1 MKSINKKRVEN
12 LERAYKLKD
21 GKPTYALVIY
31 DASENFDISELNI
44 DAETVVFLPDNGRG
58 LPGGEIPKG
67 SYKVF
72 LG

>member
-12 LERAYKLKD
+12 LENAIRLKD

-31 DASENFDISELNI
+31 DALGNCDISELNI

-67 SYKVF
+67 GYKVF
-72 LG
+72 FG